1 MKIIIEKLET
11 GWLVRWGEL
20 WEDRLTHGEAL
31 ETVASIIFTGKAPY
45 LKTDLQHFLWNLQYD
60 QGEVVALLP

>member
-20 WEDRLTHGEAL
+20 WEDRLTRGEAL
-31 ETVASIIFTGKAPY
+31 EAVATIILTGKAPY
-45 LKTDLQHFLWNLQYD
+45 LKNDLQHFLWNLQYD
-60 QGEVVALLP
+60 RGEVLALLP